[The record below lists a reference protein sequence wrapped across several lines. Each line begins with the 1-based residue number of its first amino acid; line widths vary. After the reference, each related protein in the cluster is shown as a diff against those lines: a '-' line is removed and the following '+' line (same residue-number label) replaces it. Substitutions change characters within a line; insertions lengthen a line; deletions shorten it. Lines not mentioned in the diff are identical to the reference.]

1 LTGWIN
7 RGVTTVLSPNL
18 LADSFVDSR
27 ARPFADGE
35 ASIAPRPGNLPSDR
49 NSGSDRALLQLVA
62 DGDQLAMRTLLTRH
76 RDQVFRFILR
86 LTRDEALAED
96 ILIDSFFEVW
106 RSADRFE
113 GRSAFSTWLLAIAR
127 NKALSALERR
137 HTVELEDD
145 WAASIPDPADDP
157 ELVMQDKD
165 LGEVL
170 RRCRAGLSSKHTEII
185 DLVYYHEK
193 TIAEAA
199 AILQVP
205 EATVKTRMFYARRRL
220 AELVGAATGG

>member
-1 LTGWIN
+1 MTGWIK
-7 RGVTTVLSPNL
+7 RGVTTVLSPNQ
-18 LADSFVDSR
+18 LADSLVDSL
-27 ARPFADGE
+27 ARPFADG
-35 ASIAPRPGNLPSDR
+35 NLPIDR
-49 NSGSDRALLQLVA
+49 KSGSDHVLLRRIA
-62 DGDQLAMRTLLTRH
+62 DGDQLAMRILFVRH
-76 RDQVFRFILR
+76 RDQAFRFILR

-137 HTVELEDD
+137 HTVQLEDD

-157 ELVMQDKD
+157 ELVLQDKN
-165 LGEVL
+165 LGDVL
-170 RRCRAGLSSKHTEII
+170 RRCLASLSSKHTEII

-199 AILQVP
+199 AILRVP

-220 AELVGAATGG
+220 AQLVGAATSA